1 MWRINEREE
10 KILAK
15 IREHKS
21 KKSNPKRKKIIK
33 TSKDK
38 TSEDKTLDEILSI
51 IKSEERPTLRL
62 MKVIKYL
69 NDN

>member
-10 KILAK
+10 KILAR
-15 IREHKS
+15 IREYKS
-21 KKSNPKRKKIIK
+21 KKSTPKRKKIIK

-38 TSEDKTLDEILSI
+38 REDEILSI
-51 IKSEERPTLRL
+51 LNSKEKATVRL
-62 MKVIKYL
+62 GKVIKYL

>member
-21 KKSNPKRKKIIK
+21 KKSTPKRKKIIK

-38 TSEDKTLDEILSI
+38 RADEILSI
-51 IKSEERPTLRL
+51 LNSKEKATVRL
-62 MKVIKYL
+62 GKVIKYL

>member
-1 MWRINEREE
+1 MWRMNEKEE

-15 IREHKS
+15 IRQYKS
-21 KKSNPKRKKIIK
+21 RKPTTKRKKIIK

-38 TSEDKTLDEILSI
+38 SVNKILSI
-51 IKSEERPTLRL
+51 IKSKEKATVRL
-62 MKVIKYL
+62 GKVIKYL

>member
-15 IREHKS
+15 IREYKS
-21 KKSNPKRKKIIK
+21 KKSTPKRKKIIK

-62 MKVIKYL
+62 MKVIKHL